1 MFFEL
6 HSWVKFREGNEL
18 NSVRV
23 NERVKMG
30 IALVPEGRR
39 LFSDLTT
46 EENLKI
52 GGYHKPNRNYH
63 KNRERVLDLFPRLS
77 ERLEQL
83 AGSLSGGEQQ
93 MLAIARALMAEP
105 RLLLIDELS
114 LGLMPKMIDQCYKVI
129 HQLKKQGMTLL
140 IVEQNTH
147 KALEFSDKICILE
160 SGKSVWSGNTE
171 DAKKDPKII
180 EAYMGMN

>member
-1 MFFEL
+1 
-6 HSWVKFREGNEL
+6 
-18 NSVRV
+18 
-23 NERVKMG
+23 
-30 IALVPEGRR
+30 
-39 LFSDLTT
+39 
-46 EENLKI
+46 
-52 GGYHKPNRNYH
+52 
-63 KNRERVLDLFPRLS
+63 
-77 ERLEQL
+77 
-83 AGSLSGGEQQ
+83 

-129 HQLKKQGMTLL
+129 QQLKKQGMTLL

-160 SGKSVWSGNTE
+160 SGKSVWSGNSE